1 LASAEACPCLEPEA
15 FGAFRAADAAGEGN
29 PLAVSEKLRTALLPA
44 PFWCTKRVDRAHFD
58 WRWRERP
65 ARALLA
71 WEA

>member
-1 LASAEACPCLEPEA
+1 MPLLFTQARTPFLSRPPACI
-15 FGAFRAADAAGEGN
+15 DAAGGGN
-29 PLAVSEKLRTALLPA
+29 PLAVSEEIGTALLPA